1 MKRGKYEMLWV
12 SSKDNQ
18 AYSNY
23 ANSKKELKEKLD
35 YFVNVKGLKLNDTDK
50 YDNIQVS
57 KKTSNGHYEILTENE
72 VMNEI

>member
-1 MKRGKYEMLWV
+1 MKYEMLWI

-35 YFVNVKGLKLNDTDK
+35 YFVNVKGLKLNNTDRF
-50 YDNIQVS
+50 DNIQVS
-57 KKTSNGHYEILTENE
+57 RKIKKDTYEILSAEETLDE
-72 VMNEI
+72 VN